1 MKKCYGLVAALMVV
15 SFAVSG
21 NAQEYPDDSEE
32 FDEPLMS
39 EVIEES
45 EFSESNMDAIAN
57 TYVILYNRK
66 NFGGFARRVNLR
78 DGARIDLHR
87 CNKLHD
93 NVRSLKIFGDRN
105 VSVELLEKALITY
118 ANQKHAVFF
127 TYGRTQGREVNK
139 RELVYLK
146 MFRQTSALKIL
157 YDGFLLNTDV
167 QYVEC

>member
-1 MKKCYGLVAALMVV
+1 MKKRYGLLAAFTLC
-15 SFAVSG
+15 SFSMTC
-21 NAQEYPDDSEE
+21 NAQEYPDDTEE
-32 FDEPLMS
+32 FDEPLTT
-39 EVIEES
+39 EVMGES
-45 EFSESNMDAIAN
+45 ELGEADKEAIAD

-66 NFGGFARRVNLR
+66 NFQGFSRRVNLS
-78 DGARIDLHR
+78 DGPRIDLHR

-93 NVRSLKIFGDRN
+93 NVRSMKIFGDRH
-105 VSVELLEKALITY
+105 VSVELLEKALVTY

-127 TYGRTQGREVNK
+127 TYGRTQGRDVNK

-157 YDGFLLNTDV
+157 YDGYLLNSTV